1 MFNFKARNIIYKCGK
16 MILAMIENDGDMECY
31 VYEDNKDLEEK
42 TDLEEYI
49 KYVKKNGEKVE
60 IVVTDD
66 ELLGYIDNKTQMILV
81 PDAVYIVDISKRK
94 IFKYK

>member
-49 KYVKKNGEKVE
+49 KYVKKN
-60 IVVTDD
+60 
-66 ELLGYIDNKTQMILV
+66 
-81 PDAVYIVDISKRK
+81 
-94 IFKYK
+94 